1 MKMYIIPKWIS
12 RNIKEYGNSLIPD
25 KVLKY
30 YSEETII
37 KYYEIMFNC
46 KFTIR
51 KSVIEKG
58 MKPIVIIER
67 VDYES

>member
-1 MKMYIIPKWIS
+1 MYKIPKWIS
-12 RNIKEYGNSLIPD
+12 RNIKEYGNSLIPA

-30 YSEETII
+30 YSEETLI

-51 KSVIEKG
+51 KSIIEKG
-58 MKPIVIIER
+58 TSPIVIIER
-67 VDYES
+67 VIS